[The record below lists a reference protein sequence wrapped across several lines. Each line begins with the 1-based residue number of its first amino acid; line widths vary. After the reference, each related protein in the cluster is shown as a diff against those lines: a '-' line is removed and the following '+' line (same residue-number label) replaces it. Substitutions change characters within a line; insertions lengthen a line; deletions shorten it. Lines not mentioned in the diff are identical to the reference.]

1 MMHEKRARN
10 ARPYGYAVAFLQ
22 HCRGA
27 HRAPVIGI
35 CAKFRI
41 FSFTGENMRERR
53 MDEGRTILFT
63 PEELAELEN
72 ARKMPITFDEDCPET
87 TPERAIKF
95 KRVNPPRK
103 TADAQ

>member
-1 MMHEKRARN
+1 
-10 ARPYGYAVAFLQ
+10 
-22 HCRGA
+22 
-27 HRAPVIGI
+27 
-35 CAKFRI
+35 
-41 FSFTGENMRERR
+41 